1 MIWDARGVARVM
13 HVATRDPSS
22 ECYTLDADL
31 NDRLGGNVRTMNHV
45 RDSDYVAEL
54 VPLPAD
60 ATGVLGSPVDVLMTD
75 SDSGSEVEFGGA
87 RAPGFD

>member
-1 MIWDARGVARVM
+1 MQVRRARAP
-13 HVATRDPSS
+13 TRKRIAFP
-22 ECYTLDADL
+22 LADG
-31 NDRLGGNVRTMNHV
+31 RAH
-45 RDSDYVAEL
+45 YVAEL

-60 ATGVLGSPVDVLMTD
+60 GTGALGSPVEVLTTSD